1 MIKKGTL
8 SNGFKYEVDDAVM
21 DDMRLIDAISESMED
36 EPLKISKVIKMVLGE
51 EQRERLY
58 KMLEDENG
66 RVPADVASEAIA
78 EIFENMGEEGK
89 N

>member
-36 EPLKISKVIKMVLGE
+36 EPLKISKVIKMVKTGACPQMSLPRLS
-51 EQRERLY
+51 QRFLRTWEMRE
-58 KMLEDENG
+58 KTD
-66 RVPADVASEAIA
+66 VPCRRDS
-78 EIFENMGEEGK
+78 
-89 N
+89 

>member
-8 SNGFKYEVDDAVM
+8 SNGFKDEVDDAVM
-21 DDMRLIDAISESMED
+21 DDMRLSDAISESMED
-36 EPLKISKVIKMVLGE
+36 EPLKISKVIKMVLGK

-78 EIFENMGEEGK
+78 EIFENMGDEGK

>member
-1 MIKKGTL
+1 
-8 SNGFKYEVDDAVM
+8 
-21 DDMRLIDAISESMED
+21 
-36 EPLKISKVIKMVLGE
+36 MVLGE

-78 EIFENMGEEGK
+78 EIFENMGDEGK